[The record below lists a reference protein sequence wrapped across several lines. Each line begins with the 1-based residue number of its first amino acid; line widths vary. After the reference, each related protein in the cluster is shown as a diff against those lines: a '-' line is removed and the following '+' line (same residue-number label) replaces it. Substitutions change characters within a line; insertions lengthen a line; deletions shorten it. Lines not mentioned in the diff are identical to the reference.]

1 MTLSLQN
8 IAYLIGAGLFLLV
21 GVFVLRFI
29 LKIAWRLVRVALI
42 LLSLVLLAGYVFG
55 IVEIGLR

>member
-8 IAYLIGAGLFLLV
+8 IIYLVGAGLFLLV

-29 LKIAWRLVRVALI
+29 LKIAWRVVRVALI
-42 LLSLVLLAGYVFG
+42 LLSLVLLAGYLFG

>member
-8 IAYLIGAGLFLLV
+8 VLSLAAAGILLLG
-21 GVFVLRFI
+21 GVFILRFI

-42 LLSLVLLAGYVFG
+42 LLSLVLLAGYLFG
-55 IVEIGLR
+55 VLEIGLR